1 MVSIRGIVQQAMR
14 LSETERK
21 AITSAVTRHF
31 GREARVLL
39 FGSRV
44 DDHRR
49 GGDIDLL
56 VETSLPESRALHAK
70 IGAITDIQLSI
81 GDQKIDLVTC
91 NPRASGAEPQ
101 PLIVENARREGVPL

>member
-1 MVSIRGIVQQAMR
+1 MR

-31 GREARVLL
+31 GPDARVFL

-44 DDHRR
+44 DDDLH

-56 VETSLPESRALHAK
+56 VETTLTEPHALHAK
-70 IGAITDIQLSI
+70 IGAITDIQLTI
-81 GDQKIDLVTC
+81 GDQKIDMVTC
-91 NPRASGAEPQ
+91 QPQTSGTAEE
-101 PLIVENARREGVPL
+101 PLIITNARREGVLL